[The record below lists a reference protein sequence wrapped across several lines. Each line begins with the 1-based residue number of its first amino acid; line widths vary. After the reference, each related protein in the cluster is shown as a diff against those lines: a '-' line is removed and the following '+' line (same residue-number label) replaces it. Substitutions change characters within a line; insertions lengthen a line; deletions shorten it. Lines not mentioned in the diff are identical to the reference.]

1 MPSMKAH
8 LSSKQGEKIQQ
19 ATNARLQLIL
29 CFENERKQF
38 FFFFT
43 QTSPYKKLT

>member
-19 ATNARLQLIL
+19 ATNARWQLIL

-38 FFFFT
+38 FFFLLK
-43 QTSPYKKLT
+43 QAHIKN